1 MKRAWPQN
9 LSKLKTS
16 EAFGLCNAFSRT
28 VQALTNEA
36 HSETELEEGTFYLPD
51 YGDRYVHSLQVFQGK
66 MNFLNVANGLQL
78 PFVRVRNKALI
89 GLNGQ
94 TVATAVRDTLRRA
107 YKKSEIK
114 VSQTASLDQ
123 DGWQGRCWIQGV
135 EYSYRISSQPASDVS
150 ARP

>member
-1 MKRAWPQN
+1 
-9 LSKLKTS
+9 
-16 EAFGLCNAFSRT
+16 
-28 VQALTNEA
+28 
-36 HSETELEEGTFYLPD
+36 
-51 YGDRYVHSLQVFQGK
+51 
-66 MNFLNVANGLQL
+66 MNFLTVAMVFSFHLSGSA
-78 PFVRVRNKALI
+78 RNKALI

-150 ARP
+150 VRP